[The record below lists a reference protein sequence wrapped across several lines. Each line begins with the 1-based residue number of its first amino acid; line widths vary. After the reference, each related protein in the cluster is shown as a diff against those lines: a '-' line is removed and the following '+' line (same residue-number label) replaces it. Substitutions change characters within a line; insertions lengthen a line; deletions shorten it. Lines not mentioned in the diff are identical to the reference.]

1 MDKKTKSICDDCV
14 HEFRGGCLSDPKL
27 QHKAQSTGKCK
38 MYVPEEPGFSLHAD
52 PDAWNFKPICYDC
65 VNKNGGSCYVF
76 EEDGEAPNPHG
87 QHEAQSTGKCEWY
100 IKHTKIK

>member
-1 MDKKTKSICDDCV
+1 
-14 HEFRGGCLSDPKL
+14 
-27 QHKAQSTGKCK
+27 

-65 VNKNGGSCYVF
+65 VNKNGGGCYVF
-76 EEDGEAPNPHG
+76 EEDGEAPDPSG

-100 IKHTKIK
+100 IKHTKILTAYRNDAQQR